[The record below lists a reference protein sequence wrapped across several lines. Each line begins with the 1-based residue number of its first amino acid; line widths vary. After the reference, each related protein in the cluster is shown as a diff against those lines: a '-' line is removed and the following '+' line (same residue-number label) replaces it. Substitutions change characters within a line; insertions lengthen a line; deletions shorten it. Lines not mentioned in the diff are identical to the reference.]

1 MMRMPLMTNIGM
13 LALTRM
19 TRIMLTTTAHT
30 VTLLRLLPIRR
41 RHMMMLLRMAMMT
54 RMAIA
59 KMMITIMTMVLIK
72 VTMVWNMRTNVR
84 MMVGNHMA
92 MLLSMGIVAAG
103 LSKFVQTS
111 ES

>member
-59 KMMITIMTMVLIK
+59 KMMITTMVLIK